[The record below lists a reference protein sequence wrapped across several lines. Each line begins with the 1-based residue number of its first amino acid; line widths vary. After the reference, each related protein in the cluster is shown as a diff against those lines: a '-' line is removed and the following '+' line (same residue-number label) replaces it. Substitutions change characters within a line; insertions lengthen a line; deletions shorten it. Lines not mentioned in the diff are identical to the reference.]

1 MRQSL
6 MSSASPLQAPW
17 WLRLGTEPHRPI
29 HGCAR
34 PDCDEYTVAVSDVY
48 CRSHETFLGW
58 GPRKPH
64 ALHYVA
70 IGALRA
76 VIAAGF
82 FFTALLDSMLPVWGV
97 AVLSGFAIA
106 VLPLRLY
113 RLNTLTA
120 ALYWLV
126 TATLALELWHGTL
139 TSRTGLLTW
148 SAYAGLA
155 AWWAF
160 TALVANS
167 GGGGRAGTAGT
178 DRGAQLVAVTV
189 TVALPA
195 FAAAAVRAEWR
206 EAFLIL
212 GVGGISGAMLVAA
225 IIGVLRGGRHID
237 RAHPPQI
244 PYLTRP
250 LGLRWRV
257 QFQRS
262 REGPPVGPID
272 RIARGV
278 LAFFTVILTG
288 SALGGARLFNAVR
301 LIGYGITIAA
311 TAGVNWLIWISV
323 DASRRVLGSIVAA
336 GLVAWAGARV
346 AWATTMRA
354 TRVVLVPVVAAA
366 GAAVTIAWW
375 AEAVRRYFAHGELA
389 TLGWVGGGV
398 AATAIALTLVWIALC
413 GQMLTASIR
422 SAAHSA
428 NIAATKG
435 LLILALFAAALGA
448 PGTLFDVGPIR
459 WGWLTVGVFALLAF
473 ATVIHFAARLKPRPH
488 SSGGGTLSADR
499 PTAPPPDDDETA
511 AAETGARRPEQASL

>member
-1 MRQSL
+1 V
-6 MSSASPLQAPW
+6 
-17 WLRLGTEPHRPI
+17 
-29 HGCAR
+29 HGCVQS
-34 PDCDEYTVAVSDVY
+34 DCDQDKVAASDVY
-48 CRSHETFLGW
+48 CSSHETFLGW

-64 ALHYVA
+64 ALHYMA

-82 FFTALLDSMLPVWGV
+82 FFTALLDSMLPVWVV

-113 RLNTLTA
+113 RLNTLVA
-120 ALYWLV
+120 ALYWVV
-126 TATLALELWHGTL
+126 TATLALELWFGTL
-139 TSRTGLLTW
+139 TSQTQLLTW

-155 AWWAF
+155 LWWAF

-167 GGGGRAGTAGT
+167 GGGGRAGSAGA
-178 DRGAQLVAVTV
+178 DRGAQLVAVTA

-195 FAAAAVRAEWR
+195 FAAAAVRPEWR
-206 EAFLIL
+206 EACLIL
-212 GVGGISGAMLVAA
+212 GLSGISGAMLVAA
-225 IIGVLRGGRHID
+225 IIGVLRGGRHLD
-237 RAHPPQI
+237 RARPPQI

-262 REGPPVGPID
+262 RPGRPAGPID

-288 SALGGARLFNAVR
+288 SAVGGTRLLSAVR
-301 LIGYGITIAA
+301 LLGYGITVAA
-311 TAGVNWLIWISV
+311 TAAVNWLIWISV

-346 AWATTMRA
+346 VWATIVRA
-354 TRVVLVPVVAAA
+354 ARVVLVPVASAAC
-366 GAAVTIAWW
+366 AAVTIAWW
-375 AEAVRRYFAHGELA
+375 AEAVRRYFAGGELP
-389 TLGWVGGGV
+389 TLGWIGGGV
-398 AATAIALTLVWIALC
+398 AAAAIALTLVWVAVC
-413 GQMLTASIR
+413 GQPLTASIR

-428 NIAATKG
+428 TIASTKG

-459 WGWLTVGVFALLAF
+459 WGPLTAGVFTLLAL
-473 ATVIHFAARLKPRPH
+473 ATIIHFAARLKPRPR
-488 SSGGGTLSADR
+488 GGGKQPADR
-499 PTAPPPDDDETA
+499 PGAPSPDGGQAATAQAT
-511 AAETGARRPEQASL
+511 ARRPEGASI